1 LLRFTPANKNKRY
14 VNAGSDRNNR
24 KYNKDNKRRRKQAFR
39 RSKEIKNKKNKPPE
53 MKQTNEQFKKDYN
66 TGVTAEKKIGKILE
80 AKGLNFLPLYQFDS
94 NDAGNH
100 APKIY
105 GGSGW
110 AICPDFIAWQDNKQF
125 FIEVKHQSNP
135 VKYRGN
141 TEFTLNKYSYNQY
154 LQVEKATGAAVWIVF
169 YYPLEPYAEIY
180 AARLADYTRIWD
192 GKHTNG
198 SQIRPPCY
206 LYDQANIKRLYMPRK
221 NELFSFL

>member
-1 LLRFTPANKNKRY
+1 
-14 VNAGSDRNNR
+14 
-24 KYNKDNKRRRKQAFR
+24 
-39 RSKEIKNKKNKPPE
+39 
-53 MKQTNEQFKKDYN
+53 MKINEQFKKDLN
-66 TGVTAEKKIGKILE
+66 KGLETEKIIGQILE
-80 AKGLNFLPLYQFDS
+80 GKGLNFLPLYQFDILS
-94 NDAGNH
+94 AG

-110 AICPDFIAWQDNKQF
+110 SICPDFIAWQDNKQF

-141 TEFTLNKYSYNQY
+141 TEFILNKYSYNQY
-154 LQVEKATGAAVWIVF
+154 LQVEKATGAPVWIVF

-180 AARLADYTRIWD
+180 AARLADFTRIWD
-192 GKHTNG
+192 GKHPNG

-221 NELFSFL
+221 NELFSFF